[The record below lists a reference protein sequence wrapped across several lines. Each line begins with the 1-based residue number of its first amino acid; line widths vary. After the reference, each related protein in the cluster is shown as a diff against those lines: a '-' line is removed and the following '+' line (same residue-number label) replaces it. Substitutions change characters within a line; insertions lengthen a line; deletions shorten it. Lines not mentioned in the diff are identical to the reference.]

1 MNFDEKKVFQ
11 SWDQNFRENIIQIAQ
26 KYHFLP
32 YLCDNHAVWTFGTTE
47 TEKSGSGPD
56 FGRFSDMV
64 GFNNP
69 GNHCSP
75 GTLTVANR
83 SVERELAGVVTERE
97 RPRCSG
103 SGVLEIVKITI
114 SSTHD

>member
-1 MNFDEKKVFQ
+1 MKTIGSPIVRSKIFRKK
-11 SWDQNFRENIIQIAQ
+11 NRIAQ

-56 FGRFSDMV
+56 FGNFSDMD

-69 GNHCSP
+69 GNHCSK
-75 GTLTVANR
+75 R
-83 SVERELAGVVTERE
+83 
-97 RPRCSG
+97 
-103 SGVLEIVKITI
+103 IVKSLCVLKRWKDTVFVF
-114 SSTHD
+114 